1 MWSNPQL
8 RIWPHLLKKSLME
21 NFIILSSAFFY
32 DKIIFCQSLNF
43 INIMLEIFI
52 IYFLTFFLF
61 IFFNF
66 LFS

>member
-1 MWSNPQL
+1 
-8 RIWPHLLKKSLME
+8 ME
-21 NFIILSSAFFY
+21 NLIILCSAFFFY
-32 DKIIFCQSLNF
+32 DKTIFCQSLNF

>member
-8 RIWPHLLKKSLME
+8 RFWPHLLKKSLME

-32 DKIIFCQSLNF
+32 DKIICCQSLNF

-66 LFS
+66 SFS